1 MCPNHAPHLP
11 HASTNPQSQIH
22 QLNTSSP
29 AMGAAII
36 CAPGRPASDLDSRKS
51 IFLAGPTNP
60 TGEADWRETLTAA
73 LIDLPIVIY
82 NPKRTDWD
90 STWKEDFSDSRWAE
104 QVEWEL
110 EMQEKADIVVV
121 FFHKATQAPIT
132 LLELG
137 LCVRSGKAIVCAQEE
152 YSKRG
157 NVEAVCRRYGAKFV
171 DSEDAMRERLKQLIA
186 G

>member
-1 MCPNHAPHLP
+1 MPHIFFKPQQTLK
-11 HASTNPQSQIH
+11 AKSSTQYI
-22 QLNTSSP
+22 SP
-29 AMGAAII
+29 AMGAAVIW
-36 CAPGRPASDLDSRKS
+36 APGRPASDLDSRKS
-51 IFLAGPTNP
+51 VFLAGPTNP

-73 LIDLPIVIY
+73 LIEEPIVIF

-110 EMQEKADIVVV
+110 EMQDGADIMVV
-121 FFHKATQAPIT
+121 FFHKATLAPMS

-137 LCVRSGKAIVCAQEE
+137 LCVRSGKAIVCAQDG

-171 DSEDAMRERLKQLIA
+171 DSEEDLQDAVRERLKQLVA
-186 G
+186 K

>member
-1 MCPNHAPHLP
+1 M
-11 HASTNPQSQIH
+11 S
-22 QLNTSSP
+22 
-29 AMGAAII
+29 AAVIL
-36 CAPGRPASDLDSRKS
+36 APGRPASDLDSRKS
-51 IFLAGPTNP
+51 VFLSGPTNP

-73 LIDLPIVIY
+73 LIELPIVIY
-82 NPKRTDWD
+82 NPKRRDWD

-110 EMQEKADIVVV
+110 GMQDKADIVVA
-121 FFHKATQAPIT
+121 FFHKATQAPIS

-137 LCVRSGKAIVCAQEE
+137 LCVRSGKAIVCAQDG

-171 DSEDAMRERLKQLIA
+171 SSEKDLKDTIVERLEQLIA